1 MDSCPEPGCTLE
13 CKDLATLARAMPLE
27 APTARPT
34 RVSTRRAR
42 RPQRASRRYCCEGT
56 AGKGQ
61 SDAADS
67 LAVSSQATLW
77 NGREPTGM
85 VAYPALI
92 GALERDSDCESAAGP
107 GQYSGDIED
116 GIQGTVASI
125 TPGAHWL
132 GARSCAGLHV
142 RFPGGQASRPLC
154 RVVKLIQGAVG
165 RPRPG
170 KR

>member
-1 MDSCPEPGCTLE
+1 MDSCPETGCTLE
-13 CKDLATLARAMPLE
+13 CKDRATLARAMPLE
-27 APTARPT
+27 APTGQPT
-34 RVSTRRAR
+34 RVSRRPAR

-77 NGREPTGM
+77 KGREPTGM

-92 GALERDSDCESAAGP
+92 GVLECASDCESAAGP
-107 GQYSGDIED
+107 GQCSGDTED
-116 GIQGTVASI
+116 GVQGRVASI
-125 TPGAHWL
+125 TPGAHLL

-142 RFPGGQASRPLC
+142 RVPDCQASRPLC
-154 RVVKLIQGAVG
+154 RVVRLIQGAVG
-165 RPRPG
+165 RLENAET
-170 KR
+170 